1 MATDLR
7 PLLTRW
13 SSIFGSTL
21 VALLLIA
28 PALPARA
35 QDPGVM
41 QEHRRRM
48 RDLFHR
54 LDTDGDGRVP
64 VGERLGTSRLKGL
77 DRDGNGQVELRELP
91 PPSEP
96 FLGERLLEAF
106 RRADRNGDGQLSLEE
121 ATALPRLH
129 ERFLRFDRNGD
140 GVITLEEL
148 LQFRRSLAPRR
159 SRLNE

>member
-1 MATDLR
+1 MPAAQRHLR
-7 PLLTRW
+7 AAVRSSLPLL
-13 SSIFGSTL
+13 
-21 VALLLIA
+21 LLA
-28 PALPARA
+28 ACALPAVA

-54 LDTDGDGRVP
+54 LDADGDGRVP
-64 VGERLGTSRLKGL
+64 LGDRLGTFRLKGL
-77 DRDGNGQVELRELP
+77 DRDGDGQVELRELP

-121 ATALPRLH
+121 SMALPRLH
-129 ERFLRFDRNGD
+129 QRFQRFDRNGD
-140 GVITLEEL
+140 GMITLEEL

-159 SRLNE
+159 SKLNE

>member
-1 MATDLR
+1 MPTDPR
-7 PLLTRW
+7 PCLPRW
-13 SSIFGSTL
+13 SSFVRPTL
-21 VALLLIA
+21 VVLLLLA
-28 PALPARA
+28 PALPAGA

-106 RRADRNGDGQLSLEE
+106 RRADRNGDGLLSLDE

>member
-1 MATDLR
+1 MPASQSPLR
-7 PLLTRW
+7 LCLL
-13 SSIFGSTL
+13 S
-21 VALLLIA
+21 LLLLA
-28 PALPARA
+28 WTLPASA

-48 RDLFHR
+48 RELFHR
-54 LDTDGDGRVP
+54 LDADGDGRVP
-64 VGERLGTSRLKGL
+64 LGDRLGNSRLRGL
-77 DRDGNGQVELRELP
+77 DRDGDGQVELRELP
-91 PPSEP
+91 PLSEP

-106 RRADRNGDGQLSLEE
+106 RRADRNGDGLLSHEE
-121 ATALPRLH
+121 SGILPRLH

-159 SRLNE
+159 SKINE

>member
-1 MATDLR
+1 MPAAPCRLR
-7 PLLTRW
+7 PLLR
-13 SSIFGSTL
+13 SSL
-21 VALLLIA
+21 VGLLLA
-28 PALPARA
+28 ACALPAMA

-48 RDLFHR
+48 RALFHR

-64 VGERLGTSRLKGL
+64 LGERLGTSRLKGL
-77 DRDGNGQVELRELP
+77 DRDGDGQVELRELP
-91 PPSEP
+91 PASEP

-106 RRADRNGDGQLSLEE
+106 RRADRNGDGLLSLEE
-121 ATALPRLH
+121 SQALPRLH
-129 ERFLRFDRNGD
+129 QRFLRFDRNGD

-159 SRLNE
+159 SRLPE

>member
-1 MATDLR
+1 MPAAQSRLR
-7 PLLTRW
+7 PALRWALLT
-13 SSIFGSTL
+13 
-21 VALLLIA
+21 LLLTA
-28 PALPARA
+28 CALPVTA

-48 RDLFHR
+48 RALFHR
-54 LDTDGDGRVP
+54 LDKDGDGRVP
-64 VGERLGTSRLKGL
+64 IGEGLGTSRLKGL
-77 DRDGNGQVELRELP
+77 DRDGDGQVELRELP
-91 PPSEP
+91 PASEP

-121 ATALPRLH
+121 SMALPRLH
-129 ERFLRFDRNGD
+129 ERFLRFDRNAD

-159 SRLNE
+159 SRLPE